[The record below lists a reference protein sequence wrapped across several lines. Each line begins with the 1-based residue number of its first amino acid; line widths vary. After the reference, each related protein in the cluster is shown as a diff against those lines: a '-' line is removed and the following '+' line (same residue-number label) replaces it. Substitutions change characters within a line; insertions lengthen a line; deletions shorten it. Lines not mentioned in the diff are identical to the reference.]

1 MKALPENLSAY
12 KKTPEF
18 DESSVP
24 EGLLKA
30 HRTRAGTWG
39 KIVILEGSLRYTINE
54 PEREVVMLDKDYF
67 GIVEP
72 EISHEVSPLGKV
84 RFHIEFYR

>member
-72 EISHEVSPLGKV
+72 EIFHEVSPLGKV